1 MTIVAAMIDSREPE
15 WVKKLALGGAQT
27 IVTTLEH
34 GDILITTDDGALI
47 AVERKT
53 ASDFLASL
61 KDERLWGQL
70 AGIRAHT
77 PWAYLVIT
85 GTLAPSGGATM
96 TEHGVNGWSW
106 AAVQGALLKVQEL
119 GVFTVRCEG
128 DTDFEAA
135 VMRLA
140 SRERSADVVIKPLR
154 TPAILSEAER
164 ILTSLPG
171 VGLERVKDILA
182 YTGRPCWALQFL
194 TDPKCPGNIP
204 GIGAQTKRHIRAALG
219 LRDGE
224 ELSVVIVDE
233 NEQGI
238 EERTTSWKQATH

>member
-1 MTIVAAMIDSREPE
+1 MTIIAAMIDSREPE

-70 AGIRAHT
+70 AGIRAQT

-85 GTLAPSGGATM
+85 GTLAPSGGMTM
-96 TEHGVNGWSW
+96 TEHGTNGWSW
-106 AAVQGALLKVQEL
+106 AAVQGALIKVQEL

-140 SRERSADVVIKPLR
+140 SRERNTDIVIKPLR
-154 TPAILSEAER
+154 TPTLLSEAER

-171 VGLERVKDILA
+171 IGLERVKDILA

-194 TDPKCPGNIP
+194 TDPKCPGNVP
-204 GIGAQTKRHIRAALG
+204 GIGAQTKRHIREALG

-238 EERTTSWKQATH
+238 QERTTSWIPKH

>member
-85 GTLAPSGGATM
+85 GTLSPVGGKVATA
-96 TEHGVNGWSW
+96 HGVNGWSW
-106 AAVQGALLKVQEL
+106 ASVQGAMLKVQEL
-119 GVFTVRCEG
+119 GVFTVYCEG
-128 DTDFEAA
+128 DNDFEAA
-135 VMRLA
+135 VLRLA
-140 SRERSADVVIKPLR
+140 NRDRKDDLVIKPLR

-194 TDPKCPGNIP
+194 TDLKCPGNIP
-204 GIGAQTKRHIRAALG
+204 GVGAQTKRHIRAALG

-238 EERTTSWKQATH
+238 QERTTTWIPKR